1 MYKLRKLFSFGYMA
15 LALPLL
21 AGTQTARAQAYPTK
35 PITAV
40 VYGAAGTTPDLF
52 ARAVTRL
59 MSASM
64 GVPIVIE
71 NRPGASG
78 VIATEEVVRAKPDGY
93 TLLFTSC
100 TTLVNLK
107 YVMKNVPFDSQ
118 RDLTPIGATFA
129 PVEVLIVRSGL
140 PVKTLPDLI
149 ALAKAHPDDLSYG
162 AAGYGSIFHLNGED
176 FASSAG
182 IKLMHI
188 AYKGPLAALQD
199 VAAGNVDMA
208 FNSFGGLAAMVS
220 TGRVRVLA
228 TLDGQRYKGLPN
240 VPSVAEVMP
249 NYQKADSWFAVMG
262 PAHLPQAIT
271 ERLNAELNKA
281 LDSPT
286 MTTWMDRSVATR
298 IGGPPGKVAEMI
310 KTSSERTRKLVK
322 QIGLRPE

>member
-1 MYKLRKLFSFGYMA
+1 MYKLRKLLKGAGLA

-21 AGTQTARAQAYPTK
+21 AAAPPAGAQTYPSR
-35 PITAV
+35 PITAI

-78 VIATEEVVRAKPDGY
+78 VIATEAAIRARPDGY

-100 TTLVNLK
+100 TTLVNLA
-107 YVMKNVPFDSQ
+107 YVMKNVPFDAW

-140 PVKTLPDLI
+140 PVKSLADLI
-149 ALAKAHPDDLSYG
+149 ALARAQPDTLSYG

-176 FASSAG
+176 FAASAG
-182 IKLMHI
+182 IKLMHV

-199 VAAGNVDMA
+199 VAAGHVDMA
-208 FNSFGGLAAMVS
+208 FNSFGGWAAMVS
-220 TGRVRVLA
+220 TGRVKVLA
-228 TLDGQRYKGLPN
+228 TLDGERYKGLPD
-240 VPSVAEVMP
+240 VPAVAEVIP
-249 NYQKADSWFAVMG
+249 GYRKPDSWFAMMG
-262 PAHLPQAIT
+262 PANLPRPIVA
-271 ERLNAELNKA
+271 RLNAELDKA
-281 LDSPT
+281 LKSPA
-286 MTTWMDRSVATR
+286 MKAWMDKNVAR
-298 IGGPPGKVAEMI
+298 AIGGPPEKVGEMM
-310 KTSSERTRKLVK
+310 KTSSAMTGKLVAR
-322 QIGLRPE
+322 IGLQPQ